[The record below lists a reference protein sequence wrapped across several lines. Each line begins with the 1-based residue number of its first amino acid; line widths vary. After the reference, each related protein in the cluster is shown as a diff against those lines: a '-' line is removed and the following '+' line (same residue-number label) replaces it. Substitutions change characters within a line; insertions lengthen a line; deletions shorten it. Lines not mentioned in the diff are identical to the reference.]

1 MDGALD
7 LAVRALGAGLAGRID
22 GAVDAG
28 HVAGLVHVVA
38 LALDDVR
45 ALEAN
50 LAVGLEAEVLLGRV
64 DHEVLALDVDL
75 TGERNLVRAHLRLL
89 GMVLDLAQLDRA
101 LRNVGEH
108 NLDRIEHR
116 HGARGDLAQVVAH
129 AVLEQTVID
138 GGVRLR
144 NADAVDEVAHG
155 GGGVAA
161 AAHAGQRGHARIV
174 PACDVMLLDQLA
186 QLALAHDR
194 VGQVQAGELD
204 LAGLLLKAADV
215 HHPVIQRA
223 VNLVLQRAQGVGHAL
238 KRVADGMG
246 EVVHRVDAPLVA
258 GAVMRGVLDA
268 VDGRIAQVDVRGGH
282 VDLRAQGAGALRE
295 LAVLHAQEE
304 VHVLLGRAVAVG
316 RVFARLLEGAAVG
329 AHLLLGQV
337 VHIGQAAAD
346 QIARVF
352 KDLIV
357 LLAGVVD
364 GAVFKAEPVD
374 VVLDGLDKFFL
385 FLGGVG
391 IVKAQVADAA
401 EFFRGGEVHGE
412 RLHMADMQIAV
423 GLGRETG
430 LDAAAVFALGQVRLD
445 RFPDKVALLFDFF
458 RHGNPSLE
466 YRVGMVIPSIHNK
479 VVYYTREFKASPGH
493 KYCSRMEF
501 SVDFSAFRREK
512 AAGKLAY
519 L

>member
-1 MDGALD
+1 MDRALD

-38 LALDDVR
+38 FALDDVR

-75 TGERNLVRAHLRLL
+75 AGERNLVRAHLRLL

-108 NLDRIEHR
+108 DPDRIEHR

-129 AVLEQTVID
+129 AVLEQAVID

-161 AAHAGQRGHARIV
+161 AAHARQRRHPRIV
-174 PACDVMLLDQLA
+174 PARDMVFLHELA
-186 QLALAHDR
+186 QLALAHDG

-204 LAGLLLKAADV
+204 LTRLLLKAADV
-215 HHPVIQRA
+215 HDPVVERA
-223 VNLVLQRAQGVGHAL
+223 VNLVLQRAQGVRDAL
-238 KRVADGMG
+238 ERVADGVRK
-246 EVVHRVDAPLVA
+246 VVHRVDAPLVA
-258 GAVMRGVLDA
+258 RAVMRGVLDA
-268 VDGRIAQVDVRGGH
+268 VDGGIAQVDVRGGH
-282 VDLRAQGAGALRE
+282 VDLRAQHAGALRE

-316 RVFARLLEGAAVG
+316 GVFARLLERAAVG
-329 AHLLLGQV
+329 ADLLLREV
-337 VHIGQAAAD
+337 VHIREAAAD
-346 QIARVF
+346 EVERELV
-352 KDLIV
+352 DLVV
-357 LLAGVVD
+357 LLGGVVD
-364 GAVFKAEPVD
+364 VAVLEAEPMD
-374 VVLDGLDKFFL
+374 VVLDGLDEFFL

-391 IVKAQVADAA
+391 VVKAQVAHAA
-401 EFFRGGEVHGE
+401 ELFGCGKINGE
-412 RLHMADMQIAV
+412 RLDMADVQVAI
-423 GLGRETG
+423 GLGREAR
-430 LDAAAVFALGQVRLD
+430 LHAAAVLARGDIGLD
-445 RFPDKVALLFDFF
+445 GLPDKVGLFFDFF
-458 RHGNPSLE
+458 SHGNPSS
-466 YRVGMVIPSIHNK
+466 GTPAWPASI
-479 VVYYTREFKASPGH
+479 
-493 KYCSRMEF
+493 ME
-501 SVDFSAFRREK
+501 
-512 AAGKLAY
+512 
-519 L
+519 